1 MADLFTEQQKLDA
14 KNLKKLLEEQPR
26 LLRGISGL
34 WDGIRTSII
43 DSDSHVEHLSKGSKD
58 FLGISKKVLS
68 NTKEIHKETV
78 DWADIS
84 EQILAAQDAG
94 NYHLADQFK
103 QYKKIQQGQKRYNNL
118 VNAGANSISK
128 MVGNLDSGIRNI
140 PFIGD
145 FLSDAINFD
154 DMSKEFT
161 GSFREAAAVGGP
173 AGEAIS
179 SGMRD
184 NVSQGVVEGLSSGFA
199 EEGKWGT
206 RIVKWFKKSGEA
218 AAAASMHKGKPGFTI
233 DHTDLDIMK
242 AHNTES
248 QSYQSAAKRFGVE
261 NLSRKQA
268 IEKMEKGS
276 VRKLSAMRVAAVGL
290 GLAMI
295 KVATTMASFAFETGL
310 ALRQMWDLSPAL
322 LINRKYVEAMA
333 EEFGT
338 INDVNR
344 TIAWQL
350 KKQQWTYGIQADQA
364 VKILRI
370 QTAISDKTSSQ
381 LIDIQNMVADAARL
395 AGVLPAKVFEDI
407 AQNMEFFAKYAVE
420 GGKAVM
426 DTAVEAKKLGLNL
439 GVVDQITTHLLDIEG
454 SINAQFEASAVLG
467 REINVD
473 RARQLALTGQH
484 TLLLEEIIKQVGTE
498 AQFNSYNVVQRD
510 ILSKAIGTDVQSLA
524 KLVTTQ
530 KESSKAAEKVQS
542 QYRNLAVIIGG
553 VVGLIA
559 GALIGSG
566 FGAGVG
572 LSMLTGA
579 GIGTISGMAIGA
591 GIGMNLPKFHT
602 MPQGTGVQITKGD
615 AAITA
620 GETTYKSVDV
630 NKGQNELIAA
640 ITNLTKTVES
650 GQGKTNRILSELG

>member
-1 MADLFTEQQKLDA
+1 MADPRISQQQIDD
-14 KNLKKLLEEQPR
+14 LKELHKLLEKQPKF
-26 LLRGISGL
+26 LRGLTGL
-34 WDGIRTSII
+34 WDSIKI
-43 DSDSHVEHLSKGSKD
+43 NIKDSESHVDHLSKGSKN
-58 FLGISKKVLS
+58 FLDISKKVLS

-84 EQILAAQDAG
+84 KEILKAQYDG

-145 FLSDAINFD
+145 FLADAINFD

-184 NVSQGVVEGLSSGFA
+184 NVSQGVIEGLSSGLA

-206 RIVKWFKKSGEA
+206 RIVKWFKD
-218 AAAASMHKGKPGFTI
+218 MPVHKGKKGFTI

-242 AHNTES
+242 AHNKKS
-248 QSYQSAAKRFGVE
+248 RSYQDAAKRFGVE

-268 IEKMEKGS
+268 IEKVEKGS
-276 VRKLSAMRVAAVGL
+276 VRKLSAMRVATVGIGI
-290 GLAMI
+290 GLM
-295 KVATTMASFAFETGL
+295 KMATTMASFAFETGL
-310 ALRQMWDLSPAL
+310 GLNQMWNMGPAL
-322 LINRKYVEAMA
+322 LINKRYVEAMA

-338 INDVNR
+338 INDVNAK
-344 TIAWQL
+344 TAWTL

-381 LIDIQNMVADAARL
+381 LIDIQNMVADSARL

-426 DTAVEAKKLGLNL
+426 DTAVAAKKLGLNL

-498 AQFNSYNVVQRD
+498 AEFNSYNVVQRD
-510 ILSKAIGTDVQSLA
+510 LLSKAIGTDVQSLA

-530 KESSKAAEKVQS
+530 KESTKAAEKVQS
-542 QYRNLAVIIGG
+542 QYRNLAIIIGG

-566 FGAGVG
+566 FGSKVG

-620 GETTYKSVDV
+620 GETTFKSVDV
-630 NKGQNELIAA
+630 NKGQNEVIEETKR
-640 ITNLTKTVES
+640 TNTILEQGLTKLNNS
-650 GQGKTNRILSELG
+650 IQELG

>member
-1 MADLFTEQQKLDA
+1 MADPRISQQQIDD
-14 KNLKKLLEEQPR
+14 LKELHKLLEKQPKF
-26 LLRGISGL
+26 LRGLTGL
-34 WDGIRTSII
+34 WDSIKI
-43 DSDSHVEHLSKGSKD
+43 NIKDSESHVDHLSKGSKN
-58 FLGISKKVLS
+58 FLDISKKVLS

-84 EQILAAQDAG
+84 KEILKAQYDG

-145 FLSDAINFD
+145 FLADAINFD

-184 NVSQGVVEGLSSGFA
+184 NVSQGVIEGLSSGLA

-206 RIVKWFKKSGEA
+206 RIVKWFKD
-218 AAAASMHKGKPGFTI
+218 MPVHKGKKGFTI

-242 AHNTES
+242 AHNKKS
-248 QSYQSAAKRFGVE
+248 RSYQDAAKRFGVE

-268 IEKMEKGS
+268 IEKVEKGS
-276 VRKLSAMRVAAVGL
+276 VRKLSAMRVATVGIGI
-290 GLAMI
+290 GLM
-295 KVATTMASFAFETGL
+295 KMATTMASFAFETGL
-310 ALRQMWDLSPAL
+310 GLNQMWNMGPAL
-322 LINRKYVEAMA
+322 LINKRYVEAMA

-338 INDVNR
+338 INDVNAK
-344 TIAWQL
+344 TAWTL

-381 LIDIQNMVADAARL
+381 LIDIQNMVADSARL

-426 DTAVEAKKLGLNL
+426 DTAVAAKKLGLNL

-510 ILSKAIGTDVQSLA
+510 LLSKAIGTDVQSLA

-530 KESSKAAEKVQS
+530 KESTKAAEKVQS
-542 QYRNLAVIIGG
+542 QYRNLAIIIGG

-566 FGAGVG
+566 FGSKVG

-620 GETTYKSVDV
+620 GETTFKSVDV
-630 NKGQNELIAA
+630 NKGQNEVIEETKR
-640 ITNLTKTVES
+640 TNTILEQGLTKLNNS
-650 GQGKTNRILSELG
+650 IQELG

>member
-1 MADLFTEQQKLDA
+1 MADPRISQQQIDD
-14 KNLKKLLEEQPR
+14 LKELHKLLEKQPKF
-26 LLRGISGL
+26 LRGLTGL
-34 WDGIRTSII
+34 WDSIKI
-43 DSDSHVEHLSKGSKD
+43 NIKDSESHVDHLSKGSKN
-58 FLGISKKVLS
+58 FLDISKKVLS

-84 EQILAAQDAG
+84 KEILKAQYDG

-145 FLSDAINFD
+145 FLADAINFD

-206 RIVKWFKKSGEA
+206 RIVKWFKD
-218 AAAASMHKGKPGFTI
+218 MPVHKGKKGFTI

-242 AHNTES
+242 AHNKKS
-248 QSYQSAAKRFGVE
+248 RSYQDAAKRFGVE
-261 NLSRKQA
+261 NLKRKKA
-268 IEKMEKGS
+268 IEKVEKGS
-276 VRKLSAMRVAAVGL
+276 VRKLSAMRVGSLALLATVG
-290 GLAMI
+290 AMAS
-295 KVATTMASFAFETGL
+295 KMASFSFETGL
-310 ALRQMWDLSPAL
+310 TVGQAWELSPAL
-322 LINRKYVEAMA
+322 LINKRYVEAMA

-338 INDVNR
+338 INDVNAK
-344 TIAWQL
+344 TAWTL

-381 LIDIQNMVADAARL
+381 LIDIQNMVADSARL

-426 DTAVEAKKLGLNL
+426 DTAVAAKKLGLNL

-510 ILSKAIGTDVQSLA
+510 LLSKAIGTDVQSLA

-530 KESSKAAEKVQS
+530 KESTKAAEKVQS
-542 QYRNLAVIIGG
+542 QYRNLAIIIGG

-566 FGAGVG
+566 FGSKVG

-620 GETTYKSVDV
+620 GETTFKSVDV
-630 NKGQNELIAA
+630 NKGQNEVIEETKR
-640 ITNLTKTVES
+640 TNTILEQGLTKLNNS
-650 GQGKTNRILSELG
+650 IQELG

>member
-1 MADLFTEQQKLDA
+1 MADPRISQQQIDD
-14 KNLKKLLEEQPR
+14 LKELHKLLEKQPKF
-26 LLRGISGL
+26 LRGLTGL
-34 WDGIRTSII
+34 WDSIKI
-43 DSDSHVEHLSKGSKD
+43 NIKDSESHVDHLSKGSKN
-58 FLGISKKVLS
+58 FLDISKKVLS

-84 EQILAAQDAG
+84 KEILKAQYDG

-145 FLSDAINFD
+145 FLADAINFD

-184 NVSQGVVEGLSSGFA
+184 NVSQGVIEGLSSGLA

-206 RIVKWFKKSGEA
+206 RIVKWFKD
-218 AAAASMHKGKPGFTI
+218 MPVHKGKKGFTI

-242 AHNTES
+242 SHNKKS
-248 QSYQSAAKRFGVE
+248 RSYQDAAKRFGVE
-261 NLSRKQA
+261 NLKRKKA
-268 IEKMEKGS
+268 IEKVEKGS
-276 VRKLSAMRVAAVGL
+276 VRKLSAMRVGSLALLATVG
-290 GLAMI
+290 AMAS
-295 KVATTMASFAFETGL
+295 KMASFSFETGL
-310 ALRQMWDLSPAL
+310 TVGQAWELSPAL
-322 LINRKYVEAMA
+322 LINKRYVEAMA
-333 EEFGT
+333 EEFGS
-338 INDVNR
+338 INDISWKV
-344 TIAWQL
+344 AKSL
-350 KKQQWTYGIQADQA
+350 KVQQWTYGIQADQA

-381 LIDIQNMVADAARL
+381 LIDIQNMVADSARL

-426 DTAVEAKKLGLNL
+426 DTAVAAKKLGLNL

-510 ILSKAIGTDVQSLA
+510 LLSKAIGTDVQSLA

-530 KESSKAAEKVQS
+530 KESTKAAEKVQS
-542 QYRNLAVIIGG
+542 QYRNLAIIIGG

-566 FGAGVG
+566 FGSKVG

-620 GETTYKSVDV
+620 GETTFKSVDV
-630 NKGQNELIAA
+630 NKGQNEVIEETKR
-640 ITNLTKTVES
+640 TNTILEQGLTKLNNS
-650 GQGKTNRILSELG
+650 IQELG

>member
-14 KNLKKLLEEQPR
+14 ENLKKLLEEQPR

-206 RIVKWFKKSGEA
+206 RIVKWFKD
-218 AAAASMHKGKPGFTI
+218 MPVHKGKKGFTI

-248 QSYQSAAKRFGVE
+248 QSYQAAAKRFGVE

-310 ALRQMWDLSPAL
+310 ALGQMVDLGPAL

-381 LIDIQNMVADAARL
+381 LIDMQNMVADAARL

-426 DTAVEAKKLGLNL
+426 ETAVAAKKLGLNL

-484 TLLLEEIIKQVGTE
+484 TLLLEEIVKQAGTE
-498 AQFNSYNVVQRD
+498 AEFNSYNVVQRD
-510 ILSKAIGTDVQSLA
+510 LLSKAFGTDVQSLA

-542 QYRNLAVIIGG
+542 QYRNLAIIIGG

-566 FGAGVG
+566 FGSGVG

-620 GETTYKSVDV
+620 GETTFKSVDV
-630 NKGQNELIAA
+630 NKGQNEVIEETKRTNTILEQGLIRLNNS
-640 ITNLTKTVES
+640 I
-650 GQGKTNRILSELG
+650 QELG

>member
-1 MADLFTEQQKLDA
+1 MADPRISQQQIDD
-14 KNLKKLLEEQPR
+14 LKELHKLLEKQPKF
-26 LLRGISGL
+26 LRGLTGL
-34 WDGIRTSII
+34 WDSIKI
-43 DSDSHVEHLSKGSKD
+43 NIKDSESHVDHLSKGSKN
-58 FLGISKKVLS
+58 FLDISKKVLS

-84 EQILAAQDAG
+84 KEILKAQYDG

-145 FLSDAINFD
+145 FLADAINFD

-206 RIVKWFKKSGEA
+206 RIVKWFKD
-218 AAAASMHKGKPGFTI
+218 MPVHKGKKGFTI

-242 AHNTES
+242 AHNKKS
-248 QSYQSAAKRFGVE
+248 RSYQDAAKRFGVE

-268 IEKMEKGS
+268 IEKVEKGS
-276 VRKLSAMRVAAVGL
+276 VRKLSAMRVGSLALLATVG
-290 GLAMI
+290 AMAS
-295 KVATTMASFAFETGL
+295 KMASFSFETGL
-310 ALRQMWDLSPAL
+310 TVGQAWELSPAL
-322 LINRKYVEAMA
+322 LINKRYVEAMA
-333 EEFGT
+333 EEFGS
-338 INDVNR
+338 INDISWKV
-344 TIAWQL
+344 AKSL
-350 KKQQWTYGIQADQA
+350 KVQQWTYGIQADQA

-381 LIDIQNMVADAARL
+381 LIDIQNMVADSARL

-426 DTAVEAKKLGLNL
+426 DTAVAAKKLGLNL

-510 ILSKAIGTDVQSLA
+510 LLSKAIGTDVQSLA

-530 KESSKAAEKVQS
+530 KESTKAAEKVQS
-542 QYRNLAVIIGG
+542 QYRNLAIIIGG

-566 FGAGVG
+566 FGSKVG

-620 GETTYKSVDV
+620 GETTFKSVDV
-630 NKGQNELIAA
+630 NKGQNEVIEETKR
-640 ITNLTKTVES
+640 TNTILEQGLTKLNNS
-650 GQGKTNRILSELG
+650 IQELG

>member
-1 MADLFTEQQKLDA
+1 MADPRISQQQIDD
-14 KNLKKLLEEQPR
+14 LKELHKLLEKQPKF
-26 LLRGISGL
+26 LRGLTGL
-34 WDGIRTSII
+34 WDSIKI
-43 DSDSHVEHLSKGSKD
+43 NIKDSESHVDHLSKGSKN
-58 FLGISKKVLS
+58 FLDISKKVLS

-84 EQILAAQDAG
+84 KEILKAQYDG

-145 FLSDAINFD
+145 FLADAINFD

-206 RIVKWFKKSGEA
+206 RIVKWFKD
-218 AAAASMHKGKPGFTI
+218 MPVHKGKKGFTI

-248 QSYQSAAKRFGVE
+248 QSYQAAAKRFGVE

-268 IEKMEKGS
+268 IEKVEKGS
-276 VRKLSAMRVAAVGL
+276 VRKLSAMRVATVGIGI
-290 GLAMI
+290 GLM
-295 KVATTMASFAFETGL
+295 KMATTMARFAFETGL
-310 ALRQMWDLSPAL
+310 GLNQMWNMGPAL
-322 LINRKYVEAMA
+322 LINKRYVEAMA

-338 INDVNR
+338 INDVNAK
-344 TIAWQL
+344 TAWTL

-381 LIDIQNMVADAARL
+381 LIDIQNMVADSARL

-426 DTAVEAKKLGLNL
+426 DTAVAAKKLGLNL

-510 ILSKAIGTDVQSLA
+510 LLSKAIGTDVQSLA

-542 QYRNLAVIIGG
+542 QYRNLAIIIGG

-566 FGAGVG
+566 FGSGVG

-620 GETTYKSVDV
+620 GETTFKSVDV
-630 NKGQNELIAA
+630 NKGQNEVIEETKR
-640 ITNLTKTVES
+640 TNTILEQGLTKLNNS
-650 GQGKTNRILSELG
+650 IQELG

>member
-1 MADLFTEQQKLDA
+1 MADPRISQQQIDD
-14 KNLKKLLEEQPR
+14 LKELHKLLEKQPKF
-26 LLRGISGL
+26 LRGLTGL
-34 WDGIRTSII
+34 WDSIKI
-43 DSDSHVEHLSKGSKD
+43 NIKDSESHVDHLSKGSKD
-58 FLGISKKVLS
+58 FLDISKKVLS
-68 NTKEIHKETV
+68 NTKDIHKETV

-84 EQILAAQDAG
+84 KEILKAQYDG

-145 FLSDAINFD
+145 FLADAINFD

-206 RIVKWFKKSGEA
+206 RIVKWFKD
-218 AAAASMHKGKPGFTI
+218 MPVHKGKKGFTI

-242 AHNTES
+242 AHNKKS
-248 QSYQSAAKRFGVE
+248 RSYQSAAKRFGVE

-268 IEKMEKGS
+268 IEKVEKGS
-276 VRKLSAMRVAAVGL
+276 VRKLSAMRVATVGIGI
-290 GLAMI
+290 GLM
-295 KVATTMASFAFETGL
+295 KMATTMASFAFETGL
-310 ALRQMWDLSPAL
+310 GLNQMWNMGPAL
-322 LINRKYVEAMA
+322 LINKRYVEAMA

-338 INDVNR
+338 INDVNAK
-344 TIAWQL
+344 TAWTL

-510 ILSKAIGTDVQSLA
+510 LLSKAIGTDVQSLA

-530 KESSKAAEKVQS
+530 KESTKAAEKVQS
-542 QYRNLAVIIGG
+542 QYRNLAIIIGG

-566 FGAGVG
+566 FGSKVG

-620 GETTYKSVDV
+620 GETTFKSVDV
-630 NKGQNELIAA
+630 NKGQNEVIEETKR
-640 ITNLTKTVES
+640 TNTILEQGLTKLNNS
-650 GQGKTNRILSELG
+650 IQELG

>member
-1 MADLFTEQQKLDA
+1 MADPRISQQQIDD
-14 KNLKKLLEEQPR
+14 LKELHKLLEKQPKF
-26 LLRGISGL
+26 LRGLTGL
-34 WDGIRTSII
+34 WDSIKI
-43 DSDSHVEHLSKGSKD
+43 NIKDSESHVDHLSKGSKN
-58 FLGISKKVLS
+58 FLDISKKVLS

-84 EQILAAQDAG
+84 KEILKAQYDG

-145 FLSDAINFD
+145 FLADAINFD

-206 RIVKWFKKSGEA
+206 RIVKWFKD
-218 AAAASMHKGKPGFTI
+218 MPVHKGKKGFTI

-242 AHNTES
+242 AHNKKS
-248 QSYQSAAKRFGVE
+248 RSYQDAAKRFGVE
-261 NLSRKQA
+261 NLKRKKA
-268 IEKMEKGS
+268 IEKVEKGS
-276 VRKLSAMRVAAVGL
+276 VRKLSAMRVATVGIGI
-290 GLAMI
+290 GLM
-295 KVATTMASFAFETGL
+295 KMATTMASFAFETGL
-310 ALRQMWDLSPAL
+310 GLNQMGNMGPAL
-322 LINRKYVEAMA
+322 LINKRYVEAMA

-338 INDVNR
+338 INDVNAK
-344 TIAWQL
+344 TAWTL

-381 LIDIQNMVADAARL
+381 LIDIQNMVADSARL

-426 DTAVEAKKLGLNL
+426 DTAVAAKKLGLNL

-498 AQFNSYNVVQRD
+498 AEFNSYNVVQRD
-510 ILSKAIGTDVQSLA
+510 LLSKAIGTDVQSLA

-530 KESSKAAEKVQS
+530 KESTKAAEKVQS
-542 QYRNLAVIIGG
+542 QYRNLAIIIGG

-566 FGAGVG
+566 FGSKVG

-620 GETTYKSVDV
+620 GETTFKSVDV
-630 NKGQNELIAA
+630 NKGQNEVIEETKR
-640 ITNLTKTVES
+640 TNTILEQGLTKLNNS
-650 GQGKTNRILSELG
+650 IQELG

>member
-1 MADLFTEQQKLDA
+1 MADPRISQQQIDD
-14 KNLKKLLEEQPR
+14 LKELHKLLEKQPKF
-26 LLRGISGL
+26 LRGLTGL
-34 WDGIRTSII
+34 WDSIKI
-43 DSDSHVEHLSKGSKD
+43 NIKDSESHVDHLSKGSKN
-58 FLGISKKVLS
+58 FLDISKKVLS

-84 EQILAAQDAG
+84 KEILKAQYDG

-145 FLSDAINFD
+145 FLADAINFD

-184 NVSQGVVEGLSSGFA
+184 NVSQGVIEGLSSGLA

-206 RIVKWFKKSGEA
+206 RIVKWFKD
-218 AAAASMHKGKPGFTI
+218 MPVHKGKKGFTI

-242 AHNTES
+242 AHNKKS
-248 QSYQSAAKRFGVE
+248 RSYQDAAKRFGVE
-261 NLSRKQA
+261 NLKRKKA
-268 IEKMEKGS
+268 IEKVEKGS
-276 VRKLSAMRVAAVGL
+276 VRKLSAMRVGSLALLATVG
-290 GLAMI
+290 AMAS
-295 KVATTMASFAFETGL
+295 KMASFSFETGL
-310 ALRQMWDLSPAL
+310 TVGQAWELSPAL
-322 LINRKYVEAMA
+322 LINKRYVEAMA

-338 INDVNR
+338 INDVNAK
-344 TIAWQL
+344 TAWTL

-381 LIDIQNMVADAARL
+381 LIDIQNMVADSARL

-426 DTAVEAKKLGLNL
+426 DTAVAAKKLGLNL

-510 ILSKAIGTDVQSLA
+510 LLSKAIGTDVQSLA

-530 KESSKAAEKVQS
+530 KESTKAAEKVQS
-542 QYRNLAVIIGG
+542 QYRNLAIIIGG

-566 FGAGVG
+566 FGSKVG

-620 GETTYKSVDV
+620 GETTFKSVDV
-630 NKGQNELIAA
+630 NKGQNEVIEETKR
-640 ITNLTKTVES
+640 TNTILEQGLTKLNNS
-650 GQGKTNRILSELG
+650 IQELG

>member
-1 MADLFTEQQKLDA
+1 MADPRISQQQIDD
-14 KNLKKLLEEQPR
+14 LKELHKLLEKQPKF
-26 LLRGISGL
+26 LRGLTGL
-34 WDGIRTSII
+34 WDSIKI
-43 DSDSHVEHLSKGSKD
+43 NIKDSESHVDHLSKGSKN
-58 FLGISKKVLS
+58 FLDISKKVLS

-84 EQILAAQDAG
+84 KEILKAQYDG

-145 FLSDAINFD
+145 FLADAINFD

-206 RIVKWFKKSGEA
+206 RIVKWFKD
-218 AAAASMHKGKPGFTI
+218 MPVHKGKKGFTI

-242 AHNTES
+242 SHNKKS
-248 QSYQSAAKRFGVE
+248 RSYQDAAKRFGVE

-268 IEKMEKGS
+268 IEKVEKGS
-276 VRKLSAMRVAAVGL
+276 VRKLSAMRVATVGIGI
-290 GLAMI
+290 GLM
-295 KVATTMASFAFETGL
+295 KMATTMASFAFETGL
-310 ALRQMWDLSPAL
+310 GLNQMWNMGPAL
-322 LINRKYVEAMA
+322 LINKRYVEAMA

-338 INDVNR
+338 INDVNAK
-344 TIAWQL
+344 TAWTL

-381 LIDIQNMVADAARL
+381 LIDIQNMVADSARL

-426 DTAVEAKKLGLNL
+426 DTAVAAKKLGLNL

-510 ILSKAIGTDVQSLA
+510 LLSKAIGTDVQSLA

-530 KESSKAAEKVQS
+530 KESTKAAEKVQS
-542 QYRNLAVIIGG
+542 QYRNLAIIIGG

-566 FGAGVG
+566 FGSKVG

-620 GETTYKSVDV
+620 GETTFKSVDV
-630 NKGQNELIAA
+630 NKGQNEVIEETKR
-640 ITNLTKTVES
+640 TNTILEQGLTKLNNS
-650 GQGKTNRILSELG
+650 IQELG